1 MFCISWNDC
10 VNSLDFWNLPAKA
23 DFFAGFWNLPE
34 KVRFFFC
41 CDVCFL
47 ELLMMGSS
55 VRVDFLS
62 LVFYGIG
69 SVQSPCFSQINQSQ
83 CYPALEGAKDIRVC
97 SCRVVICLNLTN
109 NRI

>member
-1 MFCISWNDC
+1 MFCMSWNDC

-62 LVFYGIG
+62 LVFLWYWICPI
-69 SVQSPCFSQINQSQ
+69 SLFFANQSI
-83 CYPALEGAKDIRVC
+83 PVL
-97 SCRVVICLNLTN
+97 SCFGRSKGYTGLFL
-109 NRI
+109 

>member
-62 LVFYGIG
+62 LVFFMVLDLSNLLVFRKSINPSVILLWKEQRIYGFVLVG
-69 SVQSPCFSQINQSQ
+69 
-83 CYPALEGAKDIRVC
+83 
-97 SCRVVICLNLTN
+97 
-109 NRI
+109 